1 VPGRVCP
8 VAATWTSKSTLD
20 KGRIPSGSAP
30 SSSVPLLGHP
40 GSCAPWDATASVRH
54 LGEPECGFRAR
65 RPGCGFGRGRLGA
78 GARGFRTRRP
88 GCGFWLRPSGCGS
101 ARTGSSLVIPA
112 TSPLG
117 CTLEGGR
124 SVPLR
129 GEVGR
134 VAGPSVLLRDKVGR
148 VAGRSVLLR
157 GEVADVAAHPLPEPV
172 VCDFALAVHVG
183 GRSQGAAKGQGR
195 PDGRSQG
202 AAKGQGRPDGRSSGG
217 PQCASQGQSRSDAGA
232 LSRGARRCNTNAMPR
247 PVRCCA

>member
-1 VPGRVCP
+1 VPGRACP

-54 LGEPECGFRAR
+54 LGEPECGFRA
-65 RPGCGFGRGRLGA
+65 
-78 GARGFRTRRP
+78 RRP

-195 PDGRSQG
+195 PDGRSQRAAKGQGRPDGRSQG